1 MLATVESHLQNEG
14 KSDPPMARRFRLSRP
29 VLAVLALIF
38 ATAALLYSYLWMA
51 AVRWALP
58 PVDLGYDY
66 DYLAAEGAQLVREVH
81 KGSPAERAGLRAG
94 DRIIGVNG
102 QRIRNAAS
110 TDTVWRQAKPGDTV
124 QLTIARPGQAAPL
137 LLTGVFR
144 KRLSGS
150 SEGGLPEYFAGE
162 IRSLFPV
169 PFVVVGLAVLFLR
182 LDSPHAWLLA
192 LMFAGFAAS
201 PGIANDFGSV
211 APVLRP
217 FAKAYQS
224 VVVSLLGPSF
234 YWFFAVFPVRAPLDR
249 RAPWL
254 KWAAIPQSLLFAVPG
269 FPTGGLR
276 DPAPLA
282 HLLRD
287 STSQWIPLYHVFGF
301 MALGLISLAHNFFYA
316 SDPEVRRKMRVI
328 FWGTAIGVLPASARA
343 SAIGFAHFQSPWW
356 LDTAIVALMFLFP
369 LSFAYAV
376 VKHRVLEIPVLLK
389 RSARYLLVQRGF
401 TVLLSVLSIGLTVL
415 FALAFPRYLQAA
427 TSVEAAQPT
436 AIALGA
442 IFGTGLLLGGW
453 QVHRQVSGRIDRAFF
468 RSAYDARVILED
480 LAEKT
485 RTATDCTELAHLL
498 EGHLAEA
505 LHPSSLVVYLR
516 RSGSDLAAASGAVPQ
531 GLEAVSANLPILAEL
546 TRRGRP
552 WDFPPAGADGTT
564 GWSALAPLHPDCL
577 VPIPGHGGHLAG
589 LLALGQR
596 LSEEPYSREDK
607 RLLASVA
614 SQAGTAVENIRLAEE
629 IAERM
634 ETERRAAREMEIAKE
649 VQTRLLPQAPPHL
662 RTLECAAQCIQAR
675 SVGGDYYDFLD
686 LGTGRVGFVLADVSG
701 KGVHAALLVAN
712 LQALLRSQSSVFPAD
727 PVRLLEN
734 VNHMLWKTTA
744 AEHYATLFFGVY
756 DDTTRGLDYVNC
768 GHNPP
773 VLPRQDGGMERLQ
786 ATALVIGLFDEWEC
800 SVGHVHIGPGD
811 LLAIFSDGVPEA
823 MRGEEEFGEARF
835 IEELR
840 AWSRLPVSEMVTAI
854 LGSVQGFSEG
864 KQSDDLTLVIVRGS
878 E

>member
-1 MLATVESHLQNEG
+1 
-14 KSDPPMARRFRLSRP
+14 MARRFRLSRP
-29 VLAVLALIF
+29 VLVVLALIF
-38 ATAALLYSYLWMA
+38 AASTILYSTLWIA

-58 PVDLGYDY
+58 QVQLGYDY
-66 DYLAAEGAQLVREVH
+66 DDAYLAGEYGQLVKEVYN
-81 KGSPAERAGLRAG
+81 GSPAERAGMRAG
-94 DRIIGVNG
+94 DRIVAVDG
-102 QRIRNAAS
+102 QRIQNAGT
-110 TDTVWRQAKPGDTV
+110 TDRIWRQAKPGDKV
-124 QLTIARPGQAAPL
+124 QLTIERPGQVTRVVL
-137 LLTGVFR
+137 ICVFR
-144 KRLSGS
+144 KRVSGP

-201 PGIANDFGSV
+201 PGIPNDFGSV

-224 VVVSLLGPSF
+224 VVISLLGPSF
-234 YWFFAVFPVRAPLDR
+234 YWFFAVFPIRAPLDR

-254 KWAAIPQSLLFAVPG
+254 KWAAIPQSLLFAIPG
-269 FPTGGLR
+269 LPTGGLR

-282 HLLRD
+282 ELLRD

-301 MALGLISLAHNFFYA
+301 MALGLISLAHNFFHA

-356 LDTAIVALMFLFP
+356 LDTVIVALMFLFP

-401 TVLLSVLSIGLTVL
+401 TILLSALSIGLTVL
-415 FALAFPRYLQAA
+415 FALAFPRWLQAA
-427 TSVEAAQPT
+427 TPVEAAQPA

-442 IFGTGLLLGGW
+442 VFGTGLLWGGW
-453 QVHRQVSGRIDRAFF
+453 QVHRRVSGRIDRAFF

-485 RTATDCTELAHLL
+485 RAATNSAELAHLL
-498 EGHLAEA
+498 EGHLEEA
-505 LHPSSLVVYLR
+505 LHPSSLVVYLQ
-516 RSGSDLAAASGAVPQ
+516 RSNDDLAAATGAVPP
-531 GLEAVSANLPILAEL
+531 GLERISENLPLVTEL
-546 TRRGRP
+546 RRHARP
-552 WDFPPAGADGTT
+552 WDFPPAGGDGAS
-564 GWSALAPLHPDCL
+564 GWSTLAPLHAECL

-589 LLALGQR
+589 LLALGPR

-614 SQAGTAVENIRLAEE
+614 SQAGTAVDNIRLAEE

-634 ETERRAAREMEIAKE
+634 ESERRTAREMEIAKE
-649 VQTRLLPQAPPHL
+649 VQTRLLPQGPPRL
-662 RTLECAAQCIQAR
+662 ETLECAAQCIQAR

-686 LGTGRVGFVLADVSG
+686 LGFGRVGFVLADVSG

-712 LQALLRSQSSVFPAD
+712 LQALLRSQSGVFPAD
-727 PVRLLEN
+727 PVRMLEN
-734 VNHMLWKTTA
+734 VNQMLWKSTA
-744 AEHYATLFFGVY
+744 PEHYATLFYGMY
-756 DDTTRGLDYVNC
+756 DDATRGLCYVNC

-773 VLPRQDGGMERLQ
+773 VLLRCDGTVERLK
-786 ATALVIGLFDEWEC
+786 ATALVIGIFDRWEC
-800 SVGHVHIGPGD
+800 SVRQVQLGPGD
-811 LLAIFSDGVPEA
+811 VLAIFSDGVTEA
-823 MRGEEEFGEARF
+823 MRGEEEFGEERF
-835 IEELR
+835 IDELR
-840 AWSRLPVSEMVTAI
+840 ARVGLPVSEMVAAI
-854 LGSVQGFSEG
+854 LGSVQEFSEG
-864 KQSDDLTLVIVRGS
+864 TQSDDLTLVIVRGRGGVR
-878 E
+878 